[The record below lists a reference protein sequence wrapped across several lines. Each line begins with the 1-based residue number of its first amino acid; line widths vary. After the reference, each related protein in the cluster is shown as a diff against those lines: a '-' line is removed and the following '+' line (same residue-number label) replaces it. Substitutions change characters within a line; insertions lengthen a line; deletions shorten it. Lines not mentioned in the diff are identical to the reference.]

1 MKFAIAFKLGR
12 ISNLPTVWSNVLVG
26 MLLAGSA
33 AVDARL
39 ALLLVAL
46 SLFYV
51 GGMFLND
58 AFDREFDARS
68 RPERP
73 IPSGQTT
80 AAEVFAFGFGML
92 AIGLGLVAWT
102 GFGFAPYTGWR
113 PVLAGAALAAAIVF
127 YNAYHKDNPLSPLV
141 MGLCRMLVYLTAGF
155 AVARVLPAGLYIAA
169 GVVLCYLIGLT
180 YAAKQEHLN
189 RLGSIWPLAFLAT
202 PFVYGIWLS
211 VAYPVALLILVPFAV
226 WVLYALRL
234 LARREKGDVPRAVV
248 SLIAGISCSTPC
260 CWPDTA
266 PGCWHCL
273 RCWRSVSR
281 WCCSAGSPALDRP
294 RALRRWPAN

>member
-248 SLIAGISCSTPC
+248 SLIAGISLLDAMLLAGHGAWMLALLAVLAFGLTLVLQR
-260 CWPDTA
+260 W
-266 PGCWHCL
+266 
-273 RCWRSVSR
+273 VS
-281 WCCSAGSPALDRP
+281 GT
-294 RALRRWPAN
+294 